1 MRIIKFILNIYFCF
15 IFLIASACSSI
26 NKTNLPPKLE
36 PEDQQKNEDASITIA
51 STGAHAVVCIGSN
64 NTIHI
69 GGIEQAAQPNKE
81 INPLQH
87 TTPNN
92 KNTIPP
98 DSIPI
103 NIQSTDPEGTV
114 LLGSN
119 NTIYRHTAQQQKTIN
134 EKEDQ
139 EEAEE
144 EDQEETEEEAENEN
158 NENT

>member
-1 MRIIKFILNIYFCF
+1 MRTIKFILNIYFCF

-26 NKTNLPPKLE
+26 NKTNLPPKPA
-36 PEDQQKNEDASITIA
+36 PEDQQKHEDTSITIA

-69 GGIEQAAQPNKE
+69 GTIAQATQPNKE

-98 DSIPI
+98 ERIPI

-119 NTIYRHTAQQQKTIN
+119 NTIYRHTAQQQQTIN
-134 EKEDQ
+134 KKEDQKEAEDQ
-139 EEAEE
+139 EEAENK
-144 EDQEETEEEAENEN
+144 EETED
-158 NENT
+158 